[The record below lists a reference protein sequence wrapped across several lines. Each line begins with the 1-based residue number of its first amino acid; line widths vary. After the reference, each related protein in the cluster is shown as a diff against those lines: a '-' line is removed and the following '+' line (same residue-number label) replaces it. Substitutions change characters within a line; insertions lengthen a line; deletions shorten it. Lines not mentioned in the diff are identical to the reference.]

1 MIGNKIKQIII
12 IKKKFLIFYNVTS
25 SRLLSVAPTYLCTPV
40 LRGKFDQVLKRHL
53 TRDPVYCPVF
63 LFLAESH
70 FCWQTPPPMSNMGDV
85 FSKRK
90 ETDKEKM
97 EREAE
102 IGLAKLAPE
111 VLGIE
116 QRFESLKRSFEAA
129 LEDKSMGK
137 KRGEFQ
143 KEVKVI
149 NELGT
154 LLLIK
159 FDGIALHPN
168 DSMNRQVRK
177 GQIKRV
183 QTVVD
188 KKLKELG
195 L

>member
-1 MIGNKIKQIII
+1 
-12 IKKKFLIFYNVTS
+12 
-25 SRLLSVAPTYLCTPV
+25 
-40 LRGKFDQVLKRHL
+40 
-53 TRDPVYCPVF
+53 
-63 LFLAESH
+63 
-70 FCWQTPPPMSNMGDV
+70 MSNMGDV